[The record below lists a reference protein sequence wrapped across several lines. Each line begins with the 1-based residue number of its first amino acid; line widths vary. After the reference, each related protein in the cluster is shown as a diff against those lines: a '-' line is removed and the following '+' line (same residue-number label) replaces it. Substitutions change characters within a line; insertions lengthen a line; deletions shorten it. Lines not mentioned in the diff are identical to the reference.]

1 MSNFS
6 CNLISKDLLEL
17 EKTYTYEEYNAIK
30 RECIRIL
37 DENDYEVDEE
47 NLEKDIQYTGVF
59 LYLLYDEIKKLC
71 DKLHFGLSSIRPTI
85 DIKKKNNFVLLVLR
99 VFIYDLDY
107 QLVLPKKEKM
117 IIKNVIVD
125 EKKLNFFIKRI
136 LLLNDFYEYVETDQ
150 IVDDCLVYIDFYGK
164 EIEISEINE
173 MYEYQDKGLSYKLG
187 GYLEFKNTMMNGRL
201 EYFPITKIKR
211 REVLELNDD
220 IVKELHFLNT
230 KTVDG
235 FKKKVK
241 TVLSKID
248 SFDKSCMCFLE
259 ELNLCND
266 IHISKDFIEEFE
278 EAGLSMFP
286 EIPRSKEATYLVA
299 KQIIIDAYF
308 EKIYYN
314 MYDKYDYSYLNS
326 FFREEHAF
334 YELLKAEDLGLEF
347 NDYLESRKY
356 DSFIYTLIKNG
367 GL

>member
-17 EKTYTYEEYNAIK
+17 EKIYSYDEYDTIK

-37 DENDYEVDEE
+37 AENDYDTNEDH
-47 NLEKDIQYTGVF
+47 LEKDIQYTGVF

-85 DIKKKNNFVLLVLR
+85 DIKKKVNFVLLVLR

-107 QLVLPKKEKM
+107 QLVFPKKEKM

-136 LLLNDFYEYVETDQ
+136 LLINDFYEYVETDQ

-164 EIEISEINE
+164 EIEISEINK

-187 GYLEFKNTMMNGRL
+187 GYLEFKNTMMNDRL
-201 EYFPITKIKR
+201 EYFKITNIKKR
-211 REVLELNDD
+211 KVFELSDS
-220 IVKELHFLNT
+220 IVKELNFLNT
-230 KTVDG
+230 KTVDS
-235 FKKKVK
+235 FKKKLK
-241 TVLSKID
+241 TVLSKMD
-248 SFDKSCMCFLE
+248 SFDKSCISFLE
-259 ELNLCND
+259 ELSLCND

-278 EAGLSMFP
+278 EAGMAMFLDVP
-286 EIPRSKEATYLVA
+286 KSKEEVYLIA

-314 MYDKYDYSYLNS
+314 MYDKYDYSYLNT
-326 FFREEHAF
+326 FFKEEHSF
-334 YELLKAEDLGLEF
+334 YELLKADDLGLEY
-347 NDYLESRKY
+347 NDYLEGRKY